1 MLRISIL
8 IFFQI
13 INNEWTIVIKN
24 FLHDLRKIIIL
35 K

>member
-13 INNEWTIVIKN
+13 IINEWTIVIKN
-24 FLHDLRKIIIL
+24 FLHDLRKKVIL